1 MQISAHLSL
10 YLTYFALSELFWGLP
25 ADKRTDI
32 CLYTASRCFI
42 SADVLNCGTMFTY
55 IASLN
60 MK

>member
-32 CLYTASRCFI
+32 C
-42 SADVLNCGTMFTY
+42 
-55 IASLN
+55 
-60 MK
+60 